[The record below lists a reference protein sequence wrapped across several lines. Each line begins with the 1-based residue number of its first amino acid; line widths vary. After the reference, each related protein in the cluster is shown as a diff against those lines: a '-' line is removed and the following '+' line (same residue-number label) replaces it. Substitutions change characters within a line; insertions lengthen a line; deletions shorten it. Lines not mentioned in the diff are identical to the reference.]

1 MYLPSEPWGIRWGAF
16 SAPSRYSCRHS
27 LSCGLHP
34 GFPPSFTAHT
44 TLPYHCRP
52 KSTFRSVGTWLEPR
66 YIVGAAPLDQ

>member
-27 LSCGLHP
+27 LSCTLHRRFP
-34 GFPPSFTAHT
+34 CGFAGYT
-44 TLPYHCRP
+44 TLPYQSRIAP
-52 KSTFRSVGTWLEPR
+52 AFRSVGTWLEPR

>member
-27 LSCGLHP
+27 LSYGLHP
-34 GFPPSFTAHT
+34 RFPDSFAAHT
-44 TLPYHCRP
+44 TLPYQCCLAAAV
-52 KSTFRSVGTWLEPR
+52 RSFGTWLEPR

>member
-27 LSCGLHP
+27 LSYGLHHP
-34 GFPPSFTAHT
+34 LQDRFAAHT
-44 TLPYHCRP
+44 TLPYHWSLARP
-52 KSTFRSVGTWLEPR
+52 IRSVGTWLEPR